1 MQNVITGAMDWIS
14 IAIVIAVP
22 TVLYQCS
29 LKSESLPFNVFDNQ
43 WLLPKISDTFRF
55 FNVSSTQVL
64 ANYAKKMVS
73 VIALVSNETVANRKP

>member
-1 MQNVITGAMDWIS
+1 MQNVITGAIDWIS

-29 LKSESLPFNVFDNQ
+29 LKSESLPLNVFDIQ
-43 WLLPKISDTFRF
+43 WSLPKSSDTFKF
-55 FNVSSTQVL
+55 FSVSSTHVL

-73 VIALVSNETVANRKP
+73 VIALVSNDTVANRKP